1 MLNAEVGE
9 QGKNDFEKDL
19 FMLMSHSVFGKTMEN
34 LRNRTGNKIVQ
45 PKGKKIHKLIGS
57 SLYSRHMLFSGNLT
71 GIQMHKT
78 KLVLNKLV
86 YVGVTNLNKRKI
98 LMYDFHYNL
107 FKKRCGKKCEL
118 RYATLTPT
126 VFCKM

>member
-45 PKGKKIHKLIGS
+45 PKGKKIHKLIAS

-86 YVGVTNLNKRKI
+86 
-98 LMYDFHYNL
+98 
-107 FKKRCGKKCEL
+107 
-118 RYATLTPT
+118 
-126 VFCKM
+126 